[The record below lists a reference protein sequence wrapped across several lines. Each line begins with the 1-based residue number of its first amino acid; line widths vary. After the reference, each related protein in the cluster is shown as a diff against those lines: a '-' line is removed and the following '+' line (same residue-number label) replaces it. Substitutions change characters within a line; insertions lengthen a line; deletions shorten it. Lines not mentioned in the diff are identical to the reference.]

1 MYPQV
6 IKCSLS
12 VRADHKLT
20 VVPPMGWPLVKS
32 FLLCSSFDSG
42 SDFLAVRINNVVLIN
57 VYLPTDYRD
66 VESERLFAISMVR
79 LAKCL
84 ENVKKQ
90 ALSCVI
96 VGEFNCDLTTKNET
110 PSSRV
115 TLLYGL
121 LDSEYI
127 LASKN
132 KDFSYIHN
140 SRSTSNIDQYLL
152 EK

>member
-1 MYPQV
+1 MF
-6 IKCSLS
+6 S
-12 VRADHKLT
+12 VRACRSQTHGRPSDGLVT
-20 VVPPMGWPLVKS
+20 FVKS

-66 VESERLFAISMVR
+66 EKSERLFAISVAR

-84 ENVKKQ
+84 ETVKEQ
-90 ALSCVI
+90 GLSCVI
-96 VGEFNCDLTTKNET
+96 VGDFNCDLTKKNET

-121 LDSEYI
+121 LEIEYI